1 MEAKRFAV
9 VRTEAAFILGLR
21 DARFML
27 SDREDVELTIAGSF
41 RS

>member
-9 VRTEAAFILGLR
+9 VKTEAAFILGLR
-21 DARFML
+21 DARFTL
-27 SDREDVELTIAGSF
+27 TDREDVELTIAGSF